1 MDASRLS
8 DKQFSNAFDEIE
20 IDLSSNAS
28 NSASKVK
35 EKGKDDES
43 TYGGI

>member
-1 MDASRLS
+1 MDNSLCS
-8 DKQFSNAFDEIE
+8 DKQFSNAFGEIE

-28 NSASKVK
+28 DSATKVK
-35 EKGKDDES
+35 EKIKDDES